1 MFLTVCTELI
11 NFFKINI
18 HRFCYIFF
26 KNKIDLKMFMA
37 FKVQG
42 QPLYRA
48 IPNS

>member
-18 HRFCYIFF
+18 HRFCYI
-26 KNKIDLKMFMA
+26 KKKKIDLKMFMA